1 MSDDAFTLLV
11 VEDDEATRTFLADN
25 LTADGFDLLVA
36 DCAREGLR
44 MIEQKFPDLVLVDVN
59 LPDHSG
65 LELIS
70 RVRGA
75 DLAAGRTEA
84 ATPMV
89 VLSGRAAELDLL
101 RGFER
106 GADDYVVKPTP
117 AISASG
123 SRGRPSGS
131 RRSALVI
138 GASRPEAVLGIWS
151 S

>member
-59 LPDHSG
+59 LPDLSG
-65 LELIS
+65 LDVIS
-70 RVRGA
+70 QVRGA
-75 DLAAGRTEA
+75 DLAAGRVEA

-89 VLSGRAAELDLL
+89 VLSGRGAELDLL

-106 GADDYVVKPTP
+106 GADDYLIKPFSYP
-117 AISASG
+117 ELRGPISRAAGLADPTRFHVAATG
-123 SRGRPSGS
+123 SRD
-131 RRSALVI
+131 I
-138 GASRPEAVLGIWS
+138 GGAA
-151 S
+151 